1 MTWII
6 FGTKKKFLS
15 KKVLICRLGP
25 FGFNRNVIDVLLY
38 LGGQSPKGL
47 FSKWG
52 AESSASFKLV

>member
-6 FGTKKKFLS
+6 FGTKKILF

-38 LGGQSPKGL
+38 LGGQSPRGP

-52 AESSASFKLV
+52 AESPPSLSN

>member
-6 FGTKKKFLS
+6 FGTKKILF

-38 LGGQSPKGL
+38 LGVKVLGGP

-52 AESSASFKLV
+52 AESPPSLSN